1 MELHPNT
8 ARSAARKALG
18 YSQAF
23 DGKGINWQ
31 SDEPWPHRI
40 ELAQALDWITD
51 VGAMTLNLADRLEAA
66 EAALLDCARKAEA
79 LKRDCGAD
87 PEGAQAVRNAQYQ
100 AISTAAHVALGTIRG
115 PSWDLRMPKEAIA
128 MLWNSLPID
137 MEAEAIV
144 SFVRGVE
151 RWHGLAPNV

>member
-1 MELHPNT
+1 MELHLDT
-8 ARSAARKALG
+8 ARSSARSALG

-23 DGKGINWQ
+23 DGKGINWHN
-31 SDEPWPHRI
+31 DEPWPHRM

-51 VGAMTLNLADRLEAA
+51 LGAMVLNLADRMEKA

-79 LKRDCGAD
+79 LKRDCGMD
-87 PEGAQAVRNAQYQ
+87 PESAQAVRNAQNQ
-100 AISTAAHVALGTIRG
+100 AISTAAHVALRTIRG
-115 PSWDLRMPKEAIA
+115 PASELRMPKEAIA

-151 RWHGLAPNV
+151 RWHGIGA